1 MKELLSNR
9 ALSIAESATL
19 KMSRLASELRD
30 QGEDVISLSLGEPDF
45 DTPQYIK
52 DAATDALRDGYTRYT
67 PVPGI
72 MELRQAIC
80 QKLHDEN
87 NLFYTPDQIVV
98 SNGAKQ
104 TISNLAMAL
113 LNPGDEVIL
122 FTPYWVSYYDIAGV
136 AEGVPVRVAA
146 GIEQD
151 YKVTPEQLAAAIT
164 DKTKYV
170 LFSTPCNP
178 SGSVYTKE
186 ELQALSE
193 VILQHENLL
202 VVSDEIYEYINFAD
216 KHHSIAHCEGMQDRT
231 VIVNGF
237 SKGFSMTGWR
247 LGYMA
252 APTWLAKAC
261 SKIQSQCTSGANSF
275 GQKAAVTALQED
287 KSATRH
293 MRDTYLRRKN
303 LVRDRLNTIPG
314 IKANDPQGAF
324 YIFPEVSSYYGKSV
338 DGQTI
343 SSSDEL
349 ALYLLQEAHVA
360 TVSGAAFGT
369 PECIR
374 LSFAASDEQLMEA
387 LDRIERALARL
398 Q

>member
-1 MKELLSNR
+1 MKELLSDR

-19 KMSRLASELRD
+19 LMSRLATELRE

-45 DTPQYIK
+45 GTPDYIK
-52 DAATDALRDGYTRYT
+52 DAAKKALDDGYTRYT
-67 PVPGI
+67 PVPGLLG
-72 MELRQAIC
+72 LRKAIC
-80 QKLHDEN
+80 QKFQDEN
-87 NLFYTPDQIVV
+87 GLSFTPDQIVV

-113 LNPGDEVIL
+113 LNPGDEIIL
-122 FTPYWVSYYDIAGV
+122 FTPYWVSYFDIAGV
-136 AEGVPVRVAA
+136 AGGIPIEVSA

-151 YKVTPEQLAAAIT
+151 YKVTPAQLEAAIT
-164 DKTKYV
+164 DKTKYI
-170 LFSTPCNP
+170 LFSSPCNP

-186 ELQALSE
+186 ELDALSE
-193 VILQHENLL
+193 VVLRHENVL
-202 VVSDEIYEYINFAD
+202 VVSDEIYEYINFGE
-216 KHHSIAHCEGMQDRT
+216 KHYSIANCAGMKDRT
-231 VIVNGF
+231 VVVNGF

-261 SKIQSQCTSGANSF
+261 SKIQSQCTSGANAF
-275 GQKAAVTALQED
+275 GQQAAITALQAD
-287 KSATRH
+287 KGPSRH

-303 LVRDRLNTIPG
+303 LVRDRLNTIAG

-324 YIFPEVSSYYGKSV
+324 YIFPDVSAHFGKSTEEE
-338 DGQTI
+338 TI
-343 SSSDEL
+343 NNSDDL
-349 ALYLLQEAHVA
+349 ALYLLKEAHVA

-387 LDRIERALARL
+387 MDRIERALAKL